1 MITVYTMYQSFS
13 VCMQEHTGTVTM
25 FSGFKP
31 VFE

>member
-1 MITVYTMYQSFS
+1 MITVNQSFS